1 MEIPYDKSDATNSNA
16 LQILTLDKVLD
27 QAVLQLDVDAAALFI
42 KSSSGSLDYLH
53 GKGFRISGSEDIF
66 INSIVDIAGQA
77 MNEGRIFSISD
88 LRLKGRNYSR
98 PQMLVAE
105 EFVSYHVAPLFADG
119 NPRGIIEVYSRKIH
133 DPKPAWLDLFDT
145 IARDVSLALQ
155 NQNIFQTNQLNG
167 EKKQVSYGATLD
179 AWMAAMLLRG
189 GEIEGHARRV
199 TDMTLRLAK
208 AVGIPEEQLGN
219 VVRGAMLHDV
229 GKLVIPDQ
237 ILQKPG
243 PLTKKEWELMH
254 KHPEFAYQMLS
265 PISELRPALSIP
277 YSHHE
282 RWDGS
287 GYPQGLSETDIPL
300 QVRVFSIVDVW
311 DALRSDRP
319 YRDAWPD
326 SAVYR
331 YISDQSGKYFD
342 PRVTR
347 AFLDLI

>member
-1 MEIPYDKSDATNSNA
+1 M
-16 LQILTLDKVLD
+16 
-27 QAVLQLDVDAAALFI
+27 
-42 KSSSGSLDYLH
+42 
-53 GKGFRISGSEDIF
+53 
-66 INSIVDIAGQA
+66 
-77 MNEGRIFSISD
+77 
-88 LRLKGRNYSR
+88 
-98 PQMLVAE
+98 
-105 EFVSYHVAPLFADG
+105 
-119 NPRGIIEVYSRKIH
+119 
-133 DPKPAWLDLFDT
+133 DLFDI
-145 IARDVSLALQ
+145 IARYVSLALHNHQ
-155 NQNIFQTNQLNG
+155 DISQLNMVDG
-167 EKKQVSYGATLD
+167 QKKQVSYGATLD
-179 AWMAAMLLRG
+179 AWMAVMLLRG
-189 GEIEGHARRV
+189 GEIESHARRV

-208 AVGIPEEQLGN
+208 VVGIPDEQLGH

-229 GKLVIPDQ
+229 GKLAIPDR
-237 ILQKPG
+237 ILRKPG

-254 KHPEFAYQMLS
+254 KHPEFAYQLLS
-265 PISELRPALSIP
+265 PISYLRPALSIP

-282 RWDGS
+282 RWDGC

-311 DALRSDRP
+311 DALRSNRP